1 MMEQWQILGAVA
13 AVFILI
19 VVKMIYDKLTVKKK
33 TRAYLKKIYGE
44 VPEVDY
50 ELPRYEF
57 LDFYHKHKPHCG
69 DVIDDITWNDLE
81 MDDIFKLLNQTCTG
95 IGEEYLY
102 AALREPFYSEE
113 KLKERSETIRWLD
126 SHETERIEMQTSLSR
141 LGKIRNIGVYQ
152 YCDYLK
158 QAPKHNP
165 ALNIFLSLGLL
176 VSIILTAIRPTP
188 FIGLLLLFA
197 AVNMIVYF
205 TYKNKSFFDNFSYM
219 SGITYCAQMLV
230 NMKLEVM
237 PEQTERVRKFLKP
250 FRRMSRFGWLF
261 VSGSR
266 MGGTL
271 LDLLMDYVKMMFHID
286 VILFD
291 FVLDS
296 VRKNEK
302 ELTEIMDFIG
312 ELDMAAAVASFRNLM
327 DGRYCEPKFETA
339 GKTEFKRAERGHKE
353 SGSGLTFKAKAI
365 YHPLIL
371 KPVTNDIDAGKSVLV
386 TGSNASGKSTFLK
399 TVAVNAILAQTIYTV
414 MAESYRADFFRIYS
428 SMALRDNLSGG
439 ESYFIVEIKS
449 LKRIVAQADKEI
461 PMLCFI
467 DEVLRGTNTIERI
480 AASSQILNWLS
491 GQNDLCFAATHDIE
505 LTEMLKGGFENYH
518 FQETVE
524 ENQVCF
530 DYKLYKGR
538 AVSRNAIKLLGLIG
552 FERALIEKAE
562 NAASEFE
569 KTGMWKI

>member
-1 MMEQWQILGAVA
+1 MEQWQILA
-13 AVFILI
+13 AVLAVLALI
-19 VVKMIYDKLTVKKK
+19 IAKVVYDKLTVKKK
-33 TRAYLKKIYGE
+33 IRAHLRNIYGK
-44 VPEVDY
+44 VPKEDY
-50 ELPRYEF
+50 ELARYEF
-57 LDFYHKHKPHCG
+57 LNFYHKHKTHCG

-81 MDDIFKLLNQTCTG
+81 MDDIFKVLNQTCTG

-102 AALREPFYSEE
+102 AALREPFYSED
-113 KLKERSETIRWLD
+113 KLKERGRTIQWLD
-126 SHETERIEMQTSLSR
+126 SHEKERIEMQTSLSR
-141 LGKIRNIGVYQ
+141 LGKIRSIGVYQ

-158 QAPKHNP
+158 RAPKHNP

-176 VSIILTAIRPTP
+176 VSIVLTIISPTP

-219 SGITYCAQMLV
+219 SGITCCAQEIAD
-230 NMKLEVM
+230 MKLEVM
-237 PEQTERVRKFLKP
+237 PEQTEKIRKYLKP

-296 VRKNEK
+296 VRRNEK

-327 DGRYCEPKFETA
+327 EGRYCEPRFEA
-339 GKTEFKRAERGHKE
+339 AKDAEGKNKNK
-353 SGSGLTFKAKAI
+353 LIFKAEAI
-365 YHPLIL
+365 YHPLIIE
-371 KPVTNDIDAGKSVLV
+371 PITNDIETAGSVLL

-414 MAESYRADFFRIYS
+414 MAKSYRAGFFRIYS

-449 LKRIVAQADKEI
+449 LKRITAQANEKI

-491 GQNDLCFAATHDIE
+491 HQNDLCFAATHDIE
-505 LTEMLKGGFENYH
+505 LTEMLKDSFENYH

-530 DYKLYKGR
+530 DYKLHKGR
-538 AVSRNAIKLLGLIG
+538 AVSRNAIKLLGVIG
-552 FERALIEKAE
+552 FEKALIEKAE
-562 NAASEFE
+562 SAASEFE
-569 KTGMWKI
+569 KTGMWKL